1 MNENKASVLNLGKNH
16 AHTVLKLSIPSIM
29 EQMVFSL
36 FAICDTA
43 QVGALGAEA
52 SAAVGILA
60 PFSWLLG
67 GIMSAVTTG
76 FSVITAH
83 SIGENDMAK
92 ASKSANKSIWTSLS
106 MGTVITVICVLLSS
120 KIPIWMGADPS
131 IRRMSTVY
139 LTIYSISFVVN
150 MAGTACSSTLRCT
163 GETKVP
169 LVINT
174 FAIIV
179 NVILN
184 ALFIFP
190 SKDITVFGMEIH
202 IWGADK
208 GVGGAAFATLV
219 SIIISTAFLFL
230 AVLKNKKGIA
240 ISVNEILTPG
250 KDKEIYKK
258 AFFIGM
264 PIFLERLTINL
275 GQMLYMRCISTM
287 GTASVAAH
295 HLAVQAESFSYMPVS
310 GIQIAVQTLMS
321 QSMGAKR
328 FDDGEKF
335 AKFSG
340 KIGFIYGVLAGVIMF
355 FFGRPIMSIFISD
368 ENIIK
373 IGASLLKIVAFGE
386 AVQALDIVYSGCL
399 RGIGDTKRPFYI
411 GLTGIWG
418 IRIVGCLI
426 CTFVLNLKIHAAWV
440 IMLADMCFRGIITPI
455 CFKRE
460 FKKLRKQSDIQTAHI
475 C

>member
-1 MNENKASVLNLGKNH
+1 MSENKASVLNLGKNH

-60 PFSWLLG
+60 PFSWFLG
-67 GIMSAVTTG
+67 GTMSAVTTG

-83 SIGENDMAK
+83 SIGENDMQK
-92 ASKSANKSIWTSLS
+92 ASRSANKSIWTSISL
-106 MGTVITVICVLLSS
+106 GTVITIICVLLSG
-120 KIPIWMGADPS
+120 KIPIWMGAEPA
-131 IRRMSTVY
+131 IRKMSTVY
-139 LTIYSISFVVN
+139 LTIYSISFVIN

-174 FAIIV
+174 FSIII

-190 SKDITVFGMEIH
+190 SKDVTILGMNIH
-202 IWGADK
+202 IWGAGK

-219 SIIISTAFLFL
+219 SIFISTAFLFL

-240 ISVNEILTPG
+240 ISLNEILTPG
-250 KDKEIYKK
+250 NDKELYKR
-258 AFFIGM
+258 AFSIGM
-264 PIFLERLTINL
+264 PIFLERLTINS
-275 GQMLYMRCISTM
+275 GQMIFMRCISTM
-287 GTASVAAH
+287 GTSSIAAH
-295 HLAVQAESFSYMPVS
+295 HLAIQAESFSYMPVS
-310 GIQIAVQTLMS
+310 GIQIAIQTLMS

-340 KIGFIYGVLAGVIMF
+340 KVGFFYGVLAGVIMF
-355 FFGRPIMSIFISD
+355 FFGRPIMSVFISD
-368 ENIIK
+368 DNIIE

-386 AVQALDIVYSGCL
+386 AIQALDIVYSGCL

-426 CTFVLNLKIHAAWV
+426 TTFVFNMKVHAAWM
-440 IMLADMCFRGIITPI
+440 IMLCDMCFRGIITPI
-455 CFKRE
+455 CFKKE
-460 FKKLRKQSDIQTAHI
+460 FEKLKSENQ
-475 C
+475 

>member
-1 MNENKASVLNLGKNH
+1 MAENKASVLNLGKNH

-83 SIGENDMAK
+83 SIGENNMGK
-92 ASKSANKSIWTSLS
+92 ASQSANKSIFVSLS
-106 MGTVITVICVLLSS
+106 MGLAITVLCVLLSGR
-120 KIPIWMGADPS
+120 IPVWMGADPS
-131 IRRMSTVY
+131 IREMSRIY
-139 LTIYSISFVVN
+139 LTIYSISFVIN

-163 GETKVP
+163 GETKIP

-174 FAIIV
+174 FSIIV
-179 NVILN
+179 NIILN

-190 SKDITVFGMEIH
+190 SRDVNILGSTIH
-202 IWGADK
+202 IWGAGK
-208 GVGGAAFATLV
+208 GVGGAAFATL
-219 SIIISTAFLFL
+219 IAITISTLFLFL
-230 AVLKNKKGIA
+230 AVLKNNKGIY
-240 ISVNEILTPG
+240 ISLSEMLTPG
-250 KDKEIYKK
+250 KDREIYKK
-258 AFFIGM
+258 AFYIGL

-321 QSMGAKR
+321 QAMGAKR

-340 KIGFIYGVLAGVIMF
+340 AIGFSYGVLAGVIMF
-355 FFGRPIMSIFISD
+355 LFGRPIMSIFIAD
-368 ENIIK
+368 ENIIA

-399 RGIGDTKRPFYI
+399 RGIGDTKKPFYI

-426 CTFVLNLKIHAAWV
+426 CTFVFNLKIHAAWV

-460 FKKLRKQSDIQTAHI
+460 YKKLRNQ
-475 C
+475 